1 MRICKNVKRVQLN
14 SFKIFSLVIIFIAD
28 GIGLGQ
34 TSGPLRR

>member
-1 MRICKNVKRVQLN
+1 MRICNHVKRVQLN

-34 TSGPLRR
+34 TSGQLRR